1 MALQSLGALIDS
13 SWEQYRKEFPTLI
26 RLSAW
31 LLVVAAIN
39 IVAIGFYPVD
49 AYRVVRP
56 LTGLEMFGLALFVFN
71 NVVIGIIMVV
81 WTTNML
87 IAGVDKMT
95 GGAAANMK
103 EIANRGWNTF
113 IPQLVA
119 FVYTWVAITI
129 SVLIPLLLIKL
140 FTETLAP
147 SLPVLMSLTILLIL
161 MLLLIPSIAVV
172 FMLAFVPFAVV
183 VDDKRGF
190 DALKTSWL
198 AVKANFW
205 QVFIRLAVP
214 KILYFGILFL
224 AQYFIINVVQLVL
237 LGTTDEGS
245 GTYTRLSTYFQAAS
259 YLALVVFVNPLS
271 IITDYHIW
279 KSIKQ

>member
-1 MALQSLGALIDS
+1 MLIDD
-13 SWEQYRKEFPTLI
+13 R
-26 RLSAW
+26 R
-31 LLVVAAIN
+31 
-39 IVAIGFYPVD
+39 
-49 AYRVVRP
+49 R
-56 LTGLEMFGLALFVFN
+56 
-71 NVVIGIIMVV
+71 
-81 WTTNML
+81 
-87 IAGVDKMT
+87 
-95 GGAAANMK
+95 GGEY

-119 FVYTWVAITI
+119 FVYTGVAITI

-140 FTETLAP
+140 LPKRAP

-183 VDDKRGF
+183 DDKE
-190 DALKTSWL
+190 DLTPKNEL
-198 AVKANFW
+198 ARQKQILAG
-205 QVFIRLAVP
+205 FIRLAVP

-224 AQYFIINVVQLVL
+224 AQYFIIM
-237 LGTTDEGS
+237 
-245 GTYTRLSTYFQAAS
+245 LSACFARRRTKETEHATFNIFQAAS